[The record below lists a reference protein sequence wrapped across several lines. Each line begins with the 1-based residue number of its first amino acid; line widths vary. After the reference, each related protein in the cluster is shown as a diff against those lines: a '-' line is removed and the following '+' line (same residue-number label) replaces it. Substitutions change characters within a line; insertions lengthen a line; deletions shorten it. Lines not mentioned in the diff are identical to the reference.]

1 MKYISKETRN
11 RLRDDE
17 RKNISIYM
25 YWFSEDDFEP
35 DTIRTLVFSD
45 NSVKTYSF
53 SFPMYIMFDSTN
65 NFLKMNKRYFF

>member
-17 RKNISIYM
+17 RKNISFYM
-25 YWFSEDDFEP
+25 YWFSDNVIEP
-35 DTIRTLVFSD
+35 ATIRTLEFSD
-45 NSVKTYSF
+45 PLVKSYSF

-65 NFLKMNKRYFF
+65 NFLKMDKRYFF